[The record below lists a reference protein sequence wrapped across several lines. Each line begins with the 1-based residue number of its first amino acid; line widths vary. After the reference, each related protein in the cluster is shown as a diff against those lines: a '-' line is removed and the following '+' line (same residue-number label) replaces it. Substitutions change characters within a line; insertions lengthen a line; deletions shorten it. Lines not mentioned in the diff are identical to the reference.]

1 MTSIATAYN
10 PYAQLGSAYTRTAA
24 AAQPTLLDAMNQA
37 ASDNPFDPN
46 AATNLTLS
54 DAAKAQLASS
64 AGTPHF
70 ATVTAK
76 ARDTL
81 DQLYK
86 AANVKGPVADDGT
99 VTVNLSSLDRR
110 SLFAI
115 ATNSGNNFTPDE
127 QSVASGEM
135 NDRFNAAIAPAA
147 AATSMTN
154 NYSVIY
160 KAAADYLDGASSEE
174 KATATWSAQRAAV
187 LKGLQATQQNPN
199 VAPSG
204 IANDPVA
211 AYLSQYPDGTAPT
224 TSTESFSDVATGA
237 RATLDAQAAAAA
249 ANNKELVFDPG
260 RKTGQRADL
269 SSIDNRSLSAIALNQ
284 DSLFSNQE
292 IFAAKTELDSRTRAS
307 ILGSLK
313 QSQTSGDPTQL
324 SLGILQSY
332 SAMSPEERQ
341 ATNWTPA
348 FKDNALQSYNS
359 TSKLLSMLQ
368 GMT

>member
-1 MTSIATAYN
+1 MTSISTAAN
-10 PYAQLGSAYTRTAA
+10 PYAQLGAAYARTTA
-24 AAQPTLLDAMNQA
+24 AAQPTLLDALNQA
-37 ASDNPFDPN
+37 GSDNPIDPN

-64 AGTPHF
+64 ANTPDF
-70 ATVTAK
+70 ATVTAN
-76 ARDTL
+76 ARTSL

-86 AANVKGPVADDGT
+86 AASVKGPIADDGT
-99 VTVNLSSLDRR
+99 VNVDLSSLDRR

-127 QSVASGEM
+127 QGVAASELNG
-135 NDRFNAAIAPAA
+135 RFDTAIAPAA
-147 AATSMTN
+147 AATAMTG
-154 NYSVIY
+154 NYTVIY
-160 KAAADYLDGASSEE
+160 KAAADYLDGAGSEE

-187 LKGLQATQQNPN
+187 SKGLQAAQQNPN
-199 VAPSG
+199 VAPSN
-204 IANDPVA
+204 IPSDPVA
-211 AYLSQYPDGTAPT
+211 AYLAQYPNGAAPT

-237 RATLDAQAAAAA
+237 RATLDAHAATAA
-249 ANNKELVFDPG
+249 ANHKELVYDPG
-260 RKTGQRADL
+260 RKTGQLADL
-269 SSIDNRSLSAIALNQ
+269 SSIDSRSLSAIALNQ
-284 DSLFSNQE
+284 DNLFSNQE
-292 IFAAKTELDSRTRAS
+292 IYAAKKELDSRTRAS
-307 ILGSLK
+307 ILDSLK